1 MINLLYPD
9 SRFDYSVF
17 NKREITFSK
26 SDSTDPW
33 SFEWLLNTCEIEY
46 SKSTY
51 IESLDKKYYYFFNL
65 NSPNSYSDLNFLP
78 SAMWETIRDNSNV
91 FLLIYQATE
100 PNTYFYYS
108 KPWINLIEFLK
119 SKNILPN
126 KIYYISGDIRVKE
139 NHENKKIDFLSDV
152 NMLGI
157 GIFELV
163 HNSRHLKIS
172 GENFLESFEL
182 YKQTAN
188 KKKFLNLN
196 NVMRPNKQ
204 SLFFYL
210 HKNNL
215 IDDALISNLW
225 TSPRDTVLSKKDFN
239 EYYNYDNS
247 DYEMF
252 CQTVIKRK
260 EILGDNFNSNQASPI
275 NFYSDTKYSLV
286 SETHAGSNIL
296 CVSEKTYK
304 PILMGHPF
312 LIFGNTFTL
321 SYLKNLGYET
331 FDNKFNEEYDLC
343 NSIKDKLQ
351 IVIENVSKDFVID
364 ELTLEK
370 CDHNQKLFLKQTTSK
385 IIQTQLENFL

>member
-17 NKREITFSK
+17 NEKEITFTK
-26 SDSTDPW
+26 NDPADPW
-33 SFEWLLNTCEIEY
+33 SFEWLLDTCEIKY
-46 SKSTY
+46 SKSTN
-51 IESLDKKYYYFFNL
+51 IESSDKKYYYFFNL
-65 NSPNSYSDLNFLP
+65 NSPESYSDLNLLP
-78 SAMWETIRDNSNV
+78 PSVWDTIRDNPKV

-100 PNTYFYYS
+100 PNTYFYYK

-139 NHENKKIDFLSDV
+139 NHENKKIDFLSDI
-152 NMLGI
+152 NMIGL
-157 GIFELV
+157 GIFELI
-163 HNSRHLKIS
+163 HKRRHLKHS
-172 GENFLESFEL
+172 GENFVESFEL
-182 YKQTAN
+182 YKKNTE

-210 HKNNL
+210 YKNNL
-215 IDDALISNLW
+215 IDNSLVSNLW
-225 TSPRDTVLSKKDFN
+225 ENSRDRILSKKDFD
-239 EYYNYDNS
+239 EHYNYDNS
-247 DYEMF
+247 DYESF
-252 CQTVIKRK
+252 CKTVVKRK
-260 EILGDNFNSNQASPI
+260 EIQGDNFKSNQASPI
-275 NFYSDTKYSLV
+275 DFYAKTKYSLV

-321 SYLKNLGYET
+321 KYLKSLGYET
-331 FDNKFNEEYDLC
+331 FDNKFNEEYDSC
-343 NSIKDKLQ
+343 NSIKEKLS
-351 IVIENVSKDFVID
+351 IIIENASRDFVID

-385 IIQTQLENFL
+385 IIRDQILNFL